1 MQNSTVVDRH
11 SHPPRPTT
19 SARWPGMVAACLALG
34 LAAGLGACATHPG
47 GDKALAANDR
57 QCVKDTGTRIQ
68 DPHRKCVGLPGASY
82 TQRDIQE
89 TGEIQTGEA
98 LKKLDP
104 RFQ

>member
-1 MQNSTVVDRH
+1 MQKSTVI
-11 SHPPRPTT
+11 
-19 SARWPGMVAACLALG
+19 AACLAIG
-34 LAAGLGACATHPG
+34 LAAGLGACATQPAG
-47 GDKALAANDR
+47 NKTLAANDP

-68 DPHRKCVGLPGASY
+68 DPKRKCVGQPGASY
-82 TQRDIQE
+82 TQRDIQN